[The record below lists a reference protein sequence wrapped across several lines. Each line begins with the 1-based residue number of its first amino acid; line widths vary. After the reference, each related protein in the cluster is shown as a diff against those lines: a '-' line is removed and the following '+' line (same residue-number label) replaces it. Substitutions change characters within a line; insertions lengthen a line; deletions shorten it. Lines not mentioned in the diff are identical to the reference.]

1 MMIKKNTYE
10 KDEMIKNQEWVFKN
24 EKNEVLVIKSSKKVN
39 QIVNIRL
46 KKTSVLQTEIIPIE
60 LNLDK

>member
-1 MMIKKNTYE
+1 
-10 KDEMIKNQEWVFKN
+10 MIKNQEWVFKN

-46 KKTSVLQTEIIPIE
+46 KKTSVLRTDIVPIE